1 MSAPSRTAV
10 DTLVAECPSVVSF
23 PVLWGDMDAFQHVN
37 NTASIRWFES
47 SRIRLIEHP
56 LFAARLTI
64 EGVAPIL
71 AAVSCNY
78 RRQLRYPDTVHVG
91 SKVTRM
97 GNTSLT
103 LAHTLVSEHLN
114 EVASEGES
122 VVVCFDYSTQ
132 RPMQI
137 SAELR
142 EAIERI
148 QGAVPSR

>member
-1 MSAPSRTAV
+1 MTTSTPTAV
-10 DTLVAECPSVVSF
+10 DTLISDFPSVVSF

-56 LFAARLTI
+56 LLSARLKA

-71 AAVSCNY
+71 ASVSCSY

-91 SKVTRM
+91 SRVSKL

-103 LAHTLVSEHLN
+103 LEHALVSEQLN
-114 EVASEGES
+114 CVASEGAS
-122 VVVCFDYSTQ
+122 VVVCFDYKTQ
-132 RPMQI
+132 RPVRI
-137 SAELR
+137 SDELR
-142 EAIERI
+142 DAVERI
-148 QGAVPSR
+148 QGAFGSR